1 MFKVTFDV
9 SNSTLCFLYAH
20 PLSRCFC
27 CTKWENKSNHPIQLG
42 PPLEPRC
49 RIEGWN
55 SWGKGPCLSLFYY
68 YRTKTKGDYFKG
80 ILQLIEEVILHGK
93 QGSFC
98 ISSHAIFMFQRHL
111 LGCFGKGGCSPWRTP
126 GVILMLHI
134 LASFYNQPYK
144 LRFSSPRVS
153 TTPQEPI

>member
-1 MFKVTFDV
+1 MSLPYKVLYGAQAIKVRNSWWWWEDYPGMMGQGLSQGNKMSLTGLAECLKSHLMFLTVPCV
-9 SNSTLCFLYAH
+9 SFYAH

-42 PPLEPRC
+42 PPWEPRC

-93 QGSFC
+93 
-98 ISSHAIFMFQRHL
+98 
-111 LGCFGKGGCSPWRTP
+111 
-126 GVILMLHI
+126 
-134 LASFYNQPYK
+134 
-144 LRFSSPRVS
+144 
-153 TTPQEPI
+153 